1 MGFFFFFFFF
11 FFSSSSPLNPKQTL
25 LCHSLCVDRSVSVQ
39 SSNVLRFEEEVLSS
53 MAHIS
58 LSKPH
63 YSHLKV
69 LSSSSISKPISF
81 NSLHFFSSIQ
91 DPTTTAT
98 QNESPKDPFVSSD
111 AAVPQPVEPVAVNGG
126 DQVKRSIP
134 RGNRRNPE
142 KLEDI
147 ICRMMANREWTTRLQ
162 NSIRSLVP
170 QFDHSIV
177 WNVLHAAKNSDHALQ
192 FFRWVER
199 SGLFQHDRGTHFKII
214 EILGRASKLNHA
226 RCILLDMPN
235 KGIEWDEDLFVIMID
250 SYGKAGIVQEAVKFF
265 QKMKELGVERSIK
278 SYNVLFKVILRRGR
292 YMMAKRYFNAMLNEG
307 IEPTCHTYNVMLW
320 GFFLSLRLETAK
332 RFYEDM
338 KTRGIAPDVVT
349 YNTMIN
355 GYYRFKM
362 MEEAEQFFTEM
373 KGNNLLPTVI
383 SYTTMI
389 KGYVSSGRVDDGL
402 RLFEEMKAVGVK
414 PNDFTYSTLLPGL
427 CDAEKMSEAR
437 QILTEMVDKYI
448 APKDN
453 SIFMRLLSCQC
464 KHGDLDAAMH
474 VLKAMIRLSIP
485 TEAGHYGILIENCC
499 KAGVYDR
506 AVKLLDKLVEKEI
519 ILKPQ
524 STLEMEASAYN
535 PIIQYLCDHG
545 QTGKAETFFRQLL
558 KKGIQD
564 EVAFNNL
571 IRGHS
576 KEGNPE
582 LAFEILKIMG
592 RKSVSRDA
600 ESYKL
605 LIKSY
610 LSKGEPADAKTA
622 LDSMIESGHYPDSA
636 LFRSVMESLFA
647 DGRVQTASRVMNSM
661 LDKGIT
667 ENMDLV
673 AKILEAL
680 FMRGHVEEA
689 LGRVDLLMRC
699 SCPPDFD
706 SLLSVLC
713 EKGKTI
719 AALKLL
725 DFGLER
731 ECNIEVSSYEKVLDA
746 LLAAGKTLNA
756 YSILCKIMEKGG
768 AKEWSSCDDLIN
780 SLNQEGHTKQ
790 ADILS
795 RMIKGGDR
803 IRRKKA
809 SPAAA

>member
-1 MGFFFFFFFF
+1 
-11 FFSSSSPLNPKQTL
+11 
-25 LCHSLCVDRSVSVQ
+25 
-39 SSNVLRFEEEVLSS
+39 

-63 YSHLKV
+63 YSRIRV
-69 LSSSSISKPISF
+69 LSSSSISCPTAL
-81 NSLHFFSSIQ
+81 NSLNFFSSTQELI
-91 DPTTTAT
+91 PTAT
-98 QNESPKDPFVSSD
+98 QNQCPSDQSASSD
-111 AAVPQPVEPVAVNGG
+111 AAVAVNV
-126 DQVKRSIP
+126 DVQVNRRTP
-134 RGNRRNPE
+134 RGKHRNPE
-142 KLEDI
+142 KIEDI

-170 QFDHSIV
+170 QFDHSLV
-177 WNVLHAAKNSDHALQ
+177 WNVLHATKNSDHALK

-199 SGLFQHDRGTHFKII
+199 AGLFRHDRDTHLKII

-235 KGIEWDEDLFVIMID
+235 KGVEWDEDLFVVLID
-250 SYGKAGIVQEAVKFF
+250 SYGKAEIVQEAVKIF
-265 QKMKELGVERSIK
+265 QKMKELGVERSVK
-278 SYNVLFKVILRRGR
+278 SYDALFKVILRRGR

-307 IEPTCHTYNVMLW
+307 IEPTRHTYNLMLW

-338 KTRGIAPDVVT
+338 KSRGISPDVVT

-373 KGNNLLPTVI
+373 KGKNIVPTVI

-389 KGYVSSGRVDDGL
+389 KGYVSVGRVDDGL
-402 RLFEEMKAVGVK
+402 RLFEEMKVVGVQ
-414 PNDFTYSTLLPGL
+414 PNGITYSTLLPGL
-427 CDAEKMSEAR
+427 CDAEKMLEAR
-437 QILTEMVDKYI
+437 QIVTEMASKYI
-448 APKDN
+448 SPKDS

-499 KAGVYDR
+499 KAEMYGR
-506 AVKLLDKLVEKEI
+506 AVKLLDNLVEKEI
-519 ILKPQ
+519 ILRPQ
-524 STLEMEASAYN
+524 SSLEIEPSAYN
-535 PIIQYLCDHG
+535 PIIQYLCNNG

-576 KEGNPE
+576 KEGNPD
-582 LAFEILKIMG
+582 LAYEMLKIMG
-592 RKSVSRDA
+592 RRGVPRDA
-600 ESYKL
+600 ESFKL
-605 LIKSY
+605 LIESY

-622 LDSMIESGHYPDSA
+622 LDSMIECGHYPDSA

-661 LDKGIT
+661 LDKRIT
-667 ENMDLV
+667 ENLDLV

-689 LGRVDLLMRC
+689 LGRIDLLMSC
-699 SCPPDFD
+699 HCPPDFN

-731 ECNIEVSSYEKVLDA
+731 KCNIEFSSYEKVLDA
-746 LLAAGKTLNA
+746 LLGAGKTLNA

-768 AKEWSSCDDLIN
+768 GAKDWSSCDDLIKR
-780 SLNQEGHTKQ
+780 LNQEGNTKQ

-795 RMIKGGDR
+795 RMMINGGGDR
-803 IRRKKA
+803 KGSKKSCVA
-809 SPAAA
+809 V